1 MTVSVQCQV
10 NWKIET
16 KGLSHSAYKQVFQF
30 IMAIV
35 SLQLKVRVVSI
46 DLYISHNFKR
56 SSTWITNLVPKPSRQ
71 AVRSKDLRW
80 SEGFSYWIDQSDIFG
95 YKAYLAF
102 SLFQYR
108 YIGLT
113 GYLQPTRISFNN
125 FSKDNLTGENCDMT
139 SPSLLRLSDRRPYRC
154 RPADAYIVNYIPVRC
169 YIILYLAFLLLG

>member
-35 SLQLKVRVVSI
+35 LQTALAASHSNLKVRVVSI

-71 AVRSKDLRW
+71 AVQSKDLRW

-102 SLFQYR
+102 
-108 YIGLT
+108 IV
-113 GYLQPTRISFNN
+113 SFNTDILASLDICSLHG
-125 FSKDNLTGENCDMT
+125 FPLTT
-139 SPSLLRLSDRRPYRC
+139 FQKTIWQVKTAIWRHHPYS
-154 RPADAYIVNYIPVRC
+154 A
-169 YIILYLAFLLLG
+169 